1 MGQMV
6 FKRSKI
12 LLVILMLFCVV
23 SAKAEKDYWN
33 LNNSNGITWKY
44 DGRAH
49 CDHIEMSGKR
59 MSVVLQYGIRQD
71 GSFACNFGMVW
82 PLLRTI
88 PNDTHGSLQ
97 RHLYWNALDAVT
109 INQHSLSCEKTQSV
123 TLDGMMTVESSFGQ
137 IHVRRVYTPS
147 TEKPALVEKFTL
159 RNDGKKPCK
168 LEIDNRHPVLITAK
182 KEGVYGAYRIEQQIQ
197 GSGVY
202 QLLPGDS
209 VSFSA
214 LLSAVRENEPS
225 LRWDVD
231 EEIRQRRSLV
241 SQLMAT
247 LILKTP
253 DPIINRMFDFSK
265 IRSCES
271 IFQTKAGPMHSPGGE
286 AYYAAI
292 WANDEAEYA
301 DPFFPFTGY
310 SYAMQSV
317 MTSFSLFAK
326 YMNLDWKPIPSSII
340 AEGDDYWNGAGD
352 RGDAAMIAYGASRCA
367 LEFGKENT
375 AKQLWPL
382 IKWCLEYCHR
392 KLNADGVVTSDA
404 DELEHRFPSGSANLC
419 TSCLYYDALISSS
432 YLARDLNEKELERTY
447 SHRAKIMERNIDN
460 YFHENIEGYDTYRYY
475 KGNKV
480 LRSWIC
486 IPLAMGINKRAKG
499 TIDALFST
507 RLWTE
512 NGLLTQEGDHTFW
525 DRSTLYALRG
535 VFMAGETGRAMK
547 FLSFYSHKR
556 LLGDHVPYAIEAWP
570 EGGQRQLSAESA
582 LYARVIIEGM
592 FGIRPVGL
600 HSFTV
605 SPRLPKEWNGMSLR
619 HIHICNSDFDLR
631 VVRLGNHPKV
641 QLERNGKIISSQKGK
656 DTYYFNLNN

>member
-1 MGQMV
+1 MGQIIS
-6 FKRSKI
+6 KRCRVLI
-12 LLVILMLFCVV
+12 IILMLFCMA
-23 SAKAEKDYWN
+23 SARAEKDYWH
-33 LNNSNGITWKY
+33 LNNSDGITWKY

-49 CDHIEMSGKR
+49 GDHIEMSGKR
-59 MSVVLQYGIRQD
+59 VSVVLRYAIGQNGC
-71 GSFACNFGMVW
+71 FTCNFGMVW
-82 PLLRTI
+82 PLLRTV
-88 PNDTHGSLQ
+88 PNNTNGSLQ
-97 RHLYWNALDAVT
+97 RHLSWNALDAVT
-109 INQHSLSCEKTQSV
+109 INQCSLSNEKTQSV
-123 TLDGMMTVESSFGQ
+123 TLDGMMTVESNFGQ
-137 IHVRRVYTPS
+137 IHVRRVYSPS
-147 TEKPALVEKFTL
+147 LEKPVLVEKFTL
-159 RNDGKKPCK
+159 RNDGKNPCN
-168 LEIDNRHPVLITAK
+168 LEVDNLHPVLLTAEK
-182 KEGVYGAYRIEQQIQ
+182 RGVYGAYRIEQQIR
-197 GSGVY
+197 GFGVY

-214 LLSAVRENEPS
+214 LLSAVKESESSPV
-225 LRWDVD
+225 WDV
-231 EEIRQRRSLV
+231 EKEIEQRRSFIH
-241 SQLMAT
+241 QLMT
-247 LILKTP
+247 NLILETP
-253 DPIINRMFDFSK
+253 DPIINRMFAFSK

-271 IFQTKAGPMHSPGGE
+271 IFQTKVGPMHSPGGE
-286 AYYAAI
+286 AYYAAV
-292 WANDEAEYA
+292 WANDQAEYT

-310 SYAMQSV
+310 SYAIQSI
-317 MTSFSLFAK
+317 MTTYCLFAR

-367 LEFGKENT
+367 LESGKENT

-392 KLNADGVVTSDA
+392 KLNVDGVVTSDA
-404 DELEHRFPSGSANLC
+404 DELEHRFPSGNANLC
-419 TSCLYYDALISSS
+419 TSCLYYDALVSSS
-432 YLARDLNEKELERTY
+432 YLAQNLNEKELGKMY
-447 SHRAKIMERNIDN
+447 SHRAKLMEKNIDN
-460 YFHENIEGYDTYRYY
+460 YFHADIEGYDTYRYY

-486 IPLAMGINKRAKG
+486 VPLAMGIYKRAKG

-535 VFMAGETGRAMK
+535 VFMAGETSRAIK

-582 LYARVIIEGM
+582 LYARVITEGM

-605 SPRLPKEWNGMSLR
+605 SPKLPEEWHGMSLR

-631 VVRLGNHPKV
+631 VVRLDNHSKV
-641 QLERNGKIISSQKGK
+641 QLERNGKIISCQKGK
-656 DTYYFNLNN
+656 DTYRFNL